1 MKTPPRTLHFGTAAR
16 LAALTLVLAAAP
28 HPAHAAERKV
38 ANDAELRAAL
48 AALRAG
54 DVVVIAPGRYT
65 AGVALAGVAGTE
77 KAPVVVR
84 GADPKDP
91 PVFEGARAGWH
102 VSGCTYLTVRGIRVR
117 GAPANG
123 MNFDDGGTREGV
135 AVAPSHHVT
144 IEDVVIEDTGPRG
157 NCDALKMS
165 GITDFVV
172 RRATFDGWGGSA
184 IDMVGCKRGVIE
196 DCRFLGKPACSQDN
210 AVQTKGGTTDI
221 LVQTSFF
228 RNAGQRAVNL
238 GGSTGLE
245 FFRPKPG
252 AWEAERI
259 TVAGN
264 RFSGSMAPVAFVGS
278 DACRVARNTIHL
290 PEKWVLRILQEQT
303 AAGFL
308 PCRGGVFEENLIVT
322 DGRVSVFANV
332 GGGTAPETFTFRRN
346 AWWRDDGAAV
356 NPQLPDAEKDGVRG
370 VDPKLADAGSET
382 MRITSK
388 DAKLRGIGAD
398 GYEKPK

>member
-1 MKTPPRTLHFGTAAR
+1 MPMTTRHAVRTVVAAAM
-16 LAALTLVLAAAP
+16 LALAAAP
-28 HPAHAAERKV
+28 SPAHAAERKV
-38 ANDAELRAAL
+38 ASDEELRAAL
-48 AALRAG
+48 AALRPG
-54 DVVVIAPGRYT
+54 DVVVIA
-65 AGVALAGVAGTE
+65 AGTYRAGIAISNVAGTE
-77 KAPVVVR
+77 KAPVVIR
-84 GADPKDP
+84 GADPKNP
-91 PVFEGARAGWH
+91 PLFDGPRAGCH
-102 VSGCTYLTVRGIRVR
+102 FSDCTYLTVRGIRVR
-117 GAPANG
+117 GSPGNG
-123 MNFDDGGTREGV
+123 MNFDDGGTMES
-135 AVAPSHHVT
+135 PSHHVT

-165 GITDFVV
+165 GISDFVV
-172 RRATFDGWGGSA
+172 RRSTFDGWGGSA

-228 RNAGQRAVNL
+228 RNAGQRGVNI

-252 AWEAERI
+252 SWEAERI

-264 RFSGSMAPVAFVGS
+264 RFTGSVAPVAFVGS

-303 AAGFL
+303 APGFL

-346 AWWRDDGAAV
+346 AWWRDDGANV
-356 NPQLPDAEKDGVRG
+356 NPQLPGAEKDGVRG
-370 VDPKLADAGSET
+370 VDPKLADAGMET

>member
-1 MKTPPRTLHFGTAAR
+1 MRGVAL
-16 LAALTLVLAAAP
+16 LTLTAVASIAP
-28 HPAHAAERKV
+28 SPANAAERKV
-38 ANDAELRAAL
+38 GTDAELRAAL
-48 AALRAG
+48 AALRPG
-54 DVVVIAPGRYT
+54 DVVVIA
-65 AGVALAGVAGTE
+65 AGTYHAGITIANVAGTE
-77 KAPVVVR
+77 KAPVVIR

-91 PVFEGARAGWH
+91 PLFEGERAACH
-102 VSGCTYLTVRGIRVR
+102 FSDCSYLTVRGIRVR
-117 GAPANG
+117 GSTTNG
-123 MNFDDGGTREGV
+123 MNFDDGGTRDGTGDT
-135 AVAPSHHVT
+135 PSHHIT

-157 NCDALKMS
+157 NRDALKMS
-165 GITDFVV
+165 GILDFVV
-172 RRATFDGWGGSA
+172 RRSTFDGWGGSA

-196 DCRFLGKPACSQDN
+196 DCRFLGKASCSQDN
-210 AVQTKGGTTDI
+210 GVQTKGGTTDI
-221 LVQTSFF
+221 LVQTNFF
-228 RNAGQRAVNL
+228 GNAGQRAVNI

-264 RFSGSMAPVAFVGS
+264 RFTGSVAPVAFVGS

-303 AAGFL
+303 AAGFQ
-308 PCRGGVFEENLIVT
+308 PCRGGIFEENLVVT

-346 AWWRDDGAAV
+346 AWWREDGAAA
-356 NPQLPDAEKDGVRG
+356 NPQLPSQEKDGVRG
-370 VDPKLADAGSET
+370 VDPKLADAGTAT
-382 MRITSK
+382 MRVTSK